1 MRHLALATI
10 ITAGAFTPAPARA
23 ITLSESVRLRTA
35 GPCHEAVDAIM
46 PANVRTTFHRIVNRE
61 SGGRQWAAHHNRNGS
76 TDHSCLMIN
85 SIWLSP
91 KAKPR
96 TTMACITSARCNVA
110 FALRLYEKYG
120 LTPWR
125 ATA

>member
-1 MRHLALATI
+1 MRRIALATI

-61 SGGRQWAAHHNRNGS
+61 SGGRQWAAHRNRNG
-76 TDHSCLMIN
+76 TWDVGC
-85 SIWLSP
+85 
-91 KAKPR
+91 
-96 TTMACITSARCNVA
+96 TMLNDVHGVSWGCRKDAWCNVTA
-110 FALRLYEKYG
+110 AKDLWLRAG
-120 LTPWR
+120 LRPWR